1 MSKGKKHRK
10 DQTDLMEA
18 SPDTSS
24 DVAQQVTPK
33 GKKSKGVKGSG
44 KKAKA
49 AAAAPPPAEV
59 TPMKRQCT
67 AKSKQSGER
76 CKRPPILGGMVCA
89 THGGKAPQVQ
99 RTARGRL
106 AELVMPAIN
115 TLSKEMEGARRSSDR
130 QRAANSILDR
140 AGITRGSNTET
151 DAARALL
158 LERLLTLRAEAG
170 KPDPLIL
177 AAEVIEDAVVVDPPV
192 AVIEEFDSVTEG
204 DYDDE
209 DDRDE

>member
-1 MSKGKKHRK
+1 MSKGKKNRK
-10 DQTDLMEA
+10 DQGDLMDA
-18 SPDTSS
+18 TSPDTSPN
-24 DVAQQVTPK
+24 VAQQVTSKPK
-33 GKKSKGVKGSG
+33 RKKPEP
-44 KKAKA
+44 
-49 AAAAPPPAEV
+49 APVVE
-59 TPMKRQCT
+59 TKRQCT

-76 CKRPPILGGMVCA
+76 CKRPPIIGGMVCA

-158 LERLLTLRAEAG
+158 LERLLTLKAEAG
-170 KPDPLIL
+170 QPDPLIL
-177 AAEVIEDAVVVDPPV
+177 TAQVIEDAVVVTEPPV

-204 DYDDE
+204 DYDDA
-209 DDRDE
+209 DDADE